1 MKRLT
6 EKNKKIGLTFIVS
19 ALLLII
25 VSIVG
30 LSIFNAVNVNAEG
43 EPAHH
48 KSIDSNGDGT
58 HKLSLD
64 VTGEAIKKAQKANVI
79 VVFDTSSSMNSS
91 TGNQTIS
98 YTPTNSTGGT
108 FYQNDLYGLIDG
120 NYVQLSRTSTG
131 SWYNPTY
138 HFWYNNTEYTG
149 QRYTRQNAN
158 QSRLAAAKEATNSL
172 ASALL
177 AHNGNGNPNDTIEI
191 ALVDFAN
198 TAEIAQTPTTDYDT
212 FAAKVNSRNA
222 GNNDRGTN
230 WEAGFRTALNVDFG
244 SNDNDPTYVIFV
256 SDGNPTFYLQDP
268 QNTQRGGS
276 GQEDNNNINTSYNQA
291 VPAAKAV
298 VDAKYNLYTIGIY
311 GNVDRM
317 ENITTAAG
325 TTKDHYFAAADT
337 AALQAAFAEILEK
350 IEMSG
355 IGNARIE
362 DGTTEA
368 IKIETTDTHGMLV
381 VDTNSFTYTVTL
393 PIEENGKVKI
403 NTQEATLNGNTITW
417 GNGKS
422 VTGKVEG
429 NNFVYN
435 WTEAND
441 LTTIA
446 PPAAQDKNGKII
458 WDLKELGVLINNA
471 TYTVSVDVWPS
482 QETYDLVAD
491 LKNGTKKYEDLDENI
506 TKYLSK
512 DYILETNTGASLFY
526 TDTRTTEGE
535 KETFYNNPPDI
546 GTATDKISIEKKF
559 EEGIIDD
566 AYNKIK
572 EIKVN
577 VQRDGE
583 NFYPAILKPGHWK
596 ETDINISTGLMRTKT
611 TTEGEVTTT
620 TVEVLEKGHDYKF
633 AELDEEAYNWQLET
647 QTIHPMLINNELT
660 ELILI
665 DEVTQDKYTVPSEM
679 DDTNVMYA
687 TGTDGKAYYR
697 LEKGSKKVYVVG
709 TKSPN
714 VEAINHRRS
723 HLNISKIVDS
733 TDAPKT
739 DTFDITITVN
749 DTGLTTNEKIWF
761 SVWDNGY
768 VNFGNLSGWE
778 KEITDDQDKM
788 IDETGWTGFYKAPSG
803 TPVTLSLKQGQN
815 VRFTNLTNKAT
826 YTIVEAD
833 KDDYEYITTT
843 ANVTAKEGAAGTQ
856 FTPAGTNV
864 NKETKTVTGKI
875 DKTNSSYTVNIV
887 NKYEKT
893 NVTVT
898 KEWTND
904 NEDGIQPDEVQ
915 AKLLYA
921 DGTEVEG
928 AATATLNEDNE
939 WTYTWTGLTKY
950 DGENEIQYKVEEI
963 ITDYISAHYETE
975 VTPETGKKFT
985 ITNKRKTE
993 DKTIEASVKK
1003 IWDDA
1008 NNQDGKRPTSI
1019 DVLLEKVTSA
1029 TNEEGITTTT
1039 ETLVGTVTLNEA
1051 NGWTSKIENLPK
1063 YENGTE
1069 IEYKWVEKDLSKEYK
1084 LTNTTTDDYTVT
1096 NTQI

>member
-1 MKRLT
+1 
-6 EKNKKIGLTFIVS
+6 
-19 ALLLII
+19 
-25 VSIVG
+25 
-30 LSIFNAVNVNAEG
+30 
-43 EPAHH
+43 
-48 KSIDSNGDGT
+48 
-58 HKLSLD
+58 
-64 VTGEAIKKAQKANVI
+64 
-79 VVFDTSSSMNSS
+79 
-91 TGNQTIS
+91 
-98 YTPTNSTGGT
+98 
-108 FYQNDLYGLIDG
+108 
-120 NYVQLSRTSTG
+120 
-131 SWYNPTY
+131 
-138 HFWYNNTEYTG
+138 
-149 QRYTRQNAN
+149 
-158 QSRLAAAKEATNSL
+158 
-172 ASALL
+172 
-177 AHNGNGNPNDTIEI
+177 
-191 ALVDFAN
+191 
-198 TAEIAQTPTTDYDT
+198 
-212 FAAKVNSRNA
+212 
-222 GNNDRGTN
+222 
-230 WEAGFRTALNVDFG
+230 
-244 SNDNDPTYVIFV
+244 
-256 SDGNPTFYLQDP
+256 
-268 QNTQRGGS
+268 
-276 GQEDNNNINTSYNQA
+276 
-291 VPAAKAV
+291 
-298 VDAKYNLYTIGIY
+298 
-311 GNVDRM
+311 M

-446 PPAAQDKNGKII
+446 PPAAQDNNGKIT

-535 KETFYNNPPDI
+535 QETFYNNPPDI

-583 NFYPAILKPGHWK
+583 NFYPAILKPGQWK
-596 ETDINISTGLMRTKT
+596 KSDINISTGLMRTKT

-665 DEVTQDKYTVPSEM
+665 DEVTKDKYTVPSEM
-679 DDTNVMYA
+679 NDTNVMYA

-749 DTGLTTNEKIWF
+749 DSGLTTNEKIWF

-843 ANVTAKEGAAGTQ
+843 ANVTAKEGASGTQ

-975 VTPETGKKFT
+975 VTPETGKEFT
-985 ITNKRKTE
+985 ITNKRKNE

-1003 IWDDA
+1003 IWNDA

-1019 DVLLEKVTSA
+1019 EVLLEKVTKA
-1029 TNEEGITTTT
+1029 TMM
-1039 ETLVGTVTLNEA
+1039 
-1051 NGWTSKIENLPK
+1051 KI
-1063 YENGTE
+1063 
-1069 IEYKWVEKDLSKEYK
+1069 
-1084 LTNTTTDDYTVT
+1084 
-1096 NTQI
+1096 